1 MDNIMRLPALPAAAL
16 LSLTLLSACATAP
29 SPAEICSAEWVSARS
44 AKAMKQFKR
53 DTRPIFRKLR
63 KTGDALKDG
72 RQPGPLQMF
81 SLMNSLS
88 KLGRKFEN
96 GRAMKDMRTLA
107 NTCDD
112 PELIKNAMTDFMREQ
127 GIDEKFIGFINSLEA
142 YRTMLETGKRPDIK
156 I

>member
-1 MDNIMRLPALPAAAL
+1 MRLSFFGPALLGATFL
-16 LSLTLLSACATAP
+16 FSACATTP
-29 SPAEICSAEWVSARS
+29 DPAKICSAEWVGVRS
-44 AKAMKQFKR
+44 EKAMTQFKR

-63 KTGDALKDG
+63 KTGETLKDG

-107 NTCDD
+107 STCND

-142 YRTMLETGKRPDIK
+142 YKTMLETGKRPDIK

>member
-1 MDNIMRLPALPAAAL
+1 
-16 LSLTLLSACATAP
+16 
-29 SPAEICSAEWVSARS
+29 
-44 AKAMKQFKR
+44 MKEFKR

-63 KTGDALKDG
+63 KTGESLKDG

-81 SLMNSLS
+81 SLMNAVS

-107 NTCDD
+107 ATCDD

-127 GIDEKFIGFINSLEA
+127 GIDEKFIGFINSLDA
-142 YRTMLETGKRPDIK
+142 YKTMLETGKKPELK

>member
-1 MDNIMRLPALPAAAL
+1 MDNFMRATLLVITALV
-16 LSLTLLSACATAP
+16 STSILSACATAP
-29 SPAEICSAEWVSARS
+29 DPAKVCSAEWVSVRS
-44 AKAMKQFKR
+44 GKAMKEFKR

-63 KTGDALKDG
+63 KTGESLKDG

-81 SLMNSLS
+81 SLMNAVS

-107 NTCDD
+107 ATCDD

-127 GIDEKFIGFINSLEA
+127 GIDEKFIGIINSLDA
-142 YRTMLETGKRPDIK
+142 SKTMLETVKKPELK

>member
-1 MDNIMRLPALPAAAL
+1 MRLIHLPVAAL
-16 LSLTLLSACATAP
+16 LAISLLSACATAP
-29 SPAEICSAEWVSARS
+29 DPAEVCSAEWIGVRS
-44 AKAMKQFKR
+44 GKAMKEFKR

-63 KTGDALKDG
+63 KTGESLKDG

-81 SLMNSLS
+81 SLMNAVS

-107 NTCDD
+107 ATCDD

-127 GIDEKFIGFINSLEA
+127 GIDEKFIGFINSLDA
-142 YRTMLETGKRPDIK
+142 YKTMLETGKKPDIT